1 MNKRGSTAEV
11 KEHYKMYKSGSKW
24 VFAGILTLGVGLTF
38 TVTAPAQAA
47 SADTAAPATT
57 TAVKDATT
65 KTATTTPA
73 TTTDPDTATETD
85 QTTAT
90 EQPAKTVAT
99 PTTDTKTA
107 TDDDATKVS
116 TPATTTDTTKDTT
129 VAATTT
135 TQPAATTDKATTNDT
150 TYDAN
155 TTTKAADD
163 QTTVKN
169 VDTDPT
175 PTTTTTAPANQDTLT
190 KGNVQGLWDEGYQG
204 QGMVVAVIDSGVEPH
219 ADLRL
224 SDPSTAAISK
234 DDAEA
239 AIAKLGYGTYV
250 NSKIPFAYDYVNNDS
265 VNTGTTASGS
275 THGEHVAGIIAANGT
290 TADGDTQDPID
301 YDGDGTVDS
310 TMYVKGVAPEAQI
323 LAMQV
328 IDEFPDE
335 NSNDISRAIRDAVD
349 LGANVIQM
357 SLGIGVAEQDLTDE
371 EQAAVKY
378 ATDHGVFVSISASNN
393 GNAASIVGGPDQGG
407 IGVAYDSKNSSTIAD
422 PAAAASAM
430 TVAAETSD
438 LGENSQMAS
447 FSSWGPLVDY
457 TLKPD
462 ISAPGS
468 NVISTAIDPSN
479 DSQTYAS
486 LSGTSMAGPY
496 DAGAALIVMQKLQ
509 ATRPDL
515 QGADLVAAVKLAL
528 MNAADPMADIQYAD
542 TYISPRRQGA
552 GQIDVSKAGDLTV
565 SAKSADEN
573 GGTGSVSLH
582 TIGDTTTFTVTVTNY
597 GDSDQTYQVETNGG
611 PLTEVIDATNNNTV
625 HDVSLA
631 GATLTADQPT
641 FTLAAGTSRQVTF
654 TLKLDDTVQADQLV
668 EGFLTFKAAD
678 DSQTISMPY
687 LGYYG
692 DLTDEPVIDAAT
704 NTGDAVFDGGY
715 LVDEDANI
723 LGVSDPSSLHH
734 LVNAGTGTTWEN
746 VAVKVENGKVSFSP
760 NGDDVSDTVY
770 PYVFSKQSLEG
781 VEVQILDAKGNVVR
795 VLDKENNLNKSYY
808 QDGSS
813 YNNDLGLSID
823 MRLNTSALTW
833 DGTVYDQA
841 TGKMVT
847 APDGNYTYRLVSTQY
862 NDGSDS
868 VQDYD
873 LPVSVDTTKPTVTGL
888 SYQDGTVTA
897 AYADTGVGFTQY
909 SNAVLTIGDRT
920 YGVPL
925 TSDAASGTLKYTLT
939 AAQQDALKASDGVLT
954 LTVTDVAGNSTAASV
969 QAVAGTNTAKAD
981 AAVTAPQFSWL
992 ISPGDHNMV
1001 RPGDGMG
1008 QIVADGTIDVQGIV
1022 PAGEA
1027 YRVVATDAITGQTY
1041 TGDVDQATGLVT
1053 FHNVT
1058 VTGDGYGYV
1067 YLIAQASLETN
1078 FGDYLQTQ
1086 PQTNSNDALLIFYQ
1100 AGFTYT
1106 PDAAQSTVLKPFV
1119 SNDEALASES
1129 AAPAHQLSGR
1139 AFSDI
1144 TTHAEP
1150 TTGLSFD
1157 KFNDNT
1163 FTLVGADQVKDVYD
1177 AQTGLLTITG
1187 HLDDPADKVMTVTS
1201 ASEPTKQVTVQS
1213 DGSFSF
1219 TVPFKASQQQA
1230 VGYRILT
1237 KGEDGH
1243 YSTQY
1248 GELQIYL
1255 DTVFPTLSMPQA
1267 DSLKVG
1273 ADGTYEITTTAATFN
1288 VAGLVDDNVNGYR
1301 LYANGDNVVH
1311 QKNLAGFNNHVDPE
1325 SLYSNPYGPADF
1337 NETYTLAMGDNY
1349 FTITAVDM
1357 AGNTVSKVFHVVREA
1372 EPVTDPDSGET
1383 GTEPKAGSDDTDST
1397 TGTTGTGTQAE
1408 SGLAGETGSS
1418 ATGAAGATKA
1428 ATGEQTDPTAP
1439 KLELTRQAADQND
1452 DPAPTP
1458 LATSGSTKSAVKPA
1472 TAGAT
1477 PSAKTSDTTAQPAA
1491 TAAALPQT
1499 GEQASPLAA
1508 LGLWVLGLLGL
1519 AHFGRRKRTN

>member
-1 MNKRGSTAEV
+1 MNKRNSTAEV

-47 SADTAAPATT
+47 SADTTAPVTT

-65 KTATTTPA
+65 ETATTTTA
-73 TTTDPDTATETD
+73 NPDTTTETD
-85 QTTAT
+85 QTPAT
-90 EQPAKTVAT
+90 EQPTKTVAT
-99 PTTDTKTA
+99 PSTDTKATTDTTE
-107 TDDDATKVS
+107 TKVS
-116 TPATTTDTTKDTT
+116 TPT
-129 VAATTT
+129 ATTT
-135 TQPAATTDKATTNDT
+135 TQPTATTDKATTNDT

-155 TTTKAADD
+155 TSTKAADD
-163 QTTVKN
+163 QTTAKN
-169 VDTDPT
+169 ADADTDPA
-175 PTTTTTAPANQDTLT
+175 PTTTTTVPANQDTLT
-190 KGNVQGLWDEGYQG
+190 KGNVQGLWDEGYEG
-204 QGMVVAVIDSGVEPH
+204 QGMVVAVIDSGVQPH
-219 ADLRL
+219 DDLRL

-265 VNTGTTASGS
+265 TNTGITASGS

-290 TADGDTQDPID
+290 TEDGNTDYPID
-301 YDGDGTVDS
+301 YNDDGVTDS
-310 TMYVKGVAPEAQI
+310 SMYVKGIAPEAQI

-357 SLGIGVAEQDLTDE
+357 SLGIGVVEQDLTGE

-393 GNAASIVGGPDQGG
+393 GNAAAIVGGPDQGG
-407 IGVAYDSKNSSTIAD
+407 IGVAYNSKNSSAIAD
-422 PAAAASAM
+422 PAAAGNAM

-438 LGENSQMAS
+438 LGENSQMSS

-468 NVISTAIDPSN
+468 NVISTTVSSIDGGQS
-479 DSQTYAS
+479 YAAF
-486 LSGTSMAGPY
+486 SGTSMAGPY
-496 DAGAALIVMQKLQ
+496 DAGAALIVMQKLL

-528 MNAADPMADIQYAD
+528 MNAADPMADIQYPD

-565 SAKSADEN
+565 SAQSAEEN

-597 GDSDQTYQVETNGG
+597 GDSDQTYQVETNVG
-611 PLTEVIDATNNNTV
+611 PLTEVIDAENGNTV
-625 HDVSLA
+625 HDTSLA

-654 TLKLDDTVQADQLV
+654 TLKLDDTVKADQLV

-692 DLTDEPVIDAAT
+692 DLTDEPVIDTAA
-704 NTGDAVFDGGY
+704 NTDESIFNGGY
-715 LVDEDANI
+715 FVDEDDNV
-723 LGVSDPSSLHH
+723 LGVTDPISLFH
-734 LVNAGTGTTWEN
+734 LINSGTGTTWNN
-746 VAVKVENGKVSFSP
+746 VALKVENGKVSFSP
-760 NGDDVSDTVY
+760 NGDNVSDTIY
-770 PYVFSKQSLEG
+770 PYVFSKQNLEG
-781 VEVQILDAKGNVVR
+781 VEIQILDANGTVVR
-795 VLDKENNLNKSYY
+795 ILDKENNLNKSYAS
-808 QDGSS
+808 DGNS

-833 DGTVYDQA
+833 DGTIYDQA

-847 APDGNYTYRLVSTQY
+847 APDGNYTYRIVSTQY
-862 NDGSDS
+862 NDGSNKT
-868 VQDYD
+868 QNYD
-873 LPVSVDTTKPTVTGL
+873 MPVNIDTQKPTITNL
-888 SYQDGTVTA
+888 KYTNGTLTA
-897 AYADTGVGFTQY
+897 NYNDVGVGFSEY
-909 SNAVLTIGDRT
+909 SNAVLTIGNQT
-920 YGVPL
+920 YGIQL
-925 TSDAASGTLKYTLT
+925 TGNHSGELNYTLT
-939 AAQQDALKASDGVLT
+939 TEQQTALENGSGALSLQIS
-954 LTVTDVAGNSTAASV
+954 DVAGDTSTTTI
-969 QAVAGTNTAKAD
+969 QATVGTNKTIANND
-981 AAVTAPQFSWL
+981 ITAPQFSWL
-992 ISPGDHNMV
+992 INLDENNTI
-1001 RPGDGMG
+1001 RPDGMG
-1008 QIVADGTIDVQGIV
+1008 KIVASGPTVIQGIV
-1022 PAGEA
+1022 PAGQD
-1027 YRVVATDAITGQTY
+1027 YRVVATESTTGKSY
-1041 TGDVDQATGLVT
+1041 VGDVDTNTGIVT
-1053 FHNVT
+1053 FHDINVT
-1058 VTGDGYGYV
+1058 PDGFGYL
-1067 YLIAQASLETN
+1067 YLRAQATLKNSFTD
-1078 FGDYLQTQ
+1078 FLQTQ
-1086 PQTNSNDALLIFYQ
+1086 PQLNSDDILLAFYQ
-1100 AGFTYT
+1100 GGVTYS
-1106 PDAAQSTVLKPFV
+1106 PDVTKSTQLKPFID
-1119 SNDEALASES
+1119 NADALASERATS
-1129 AAPAHQLSGR
+1129 IHQLSGR

-1273 ADGTYEITTTAATFN
+1273 A
-1288 VAGLVDDNVNGYR
+1288 
-1301 LYANGDNVVH
+1301 
-1311 QKNLAGFNNHVDPE
+1311 
-1325 SLYSNPYGPADF
+1325 
-1337 NETYTLAMGDNY
+1337 
-1349 FTITAVDM
+1349 
-1357 AGNTVSKVFHVVREA
+1357 
-1372 EPVTDPDSGET
+1372 
-1383 GTEPKAGSDDTDST
+1383 
-1397 TGTTGTGTQAE
+1397 
-1408 SGLAGETGSS
+1408 
-1418 ATGAAGATKA
+1418 
-1428 ATGEQTDPTAP
+1428 
-1439 KLELTRQAADQND
+1439 
-1452 DPAPTP
+1452 
-1458 LATSGSTKSAVKPA
+1458 
-1472 TAGAT
+1472 
-1477 PSAKTSDTTAQPAA
+1477 
-1491 TAAALPQT
+1491 
-1499 GEQASPLAA
+1499 
-1508 LGLWVLGLLGL
+1508 
-1519 AHFGRRKRTN
+1519 